1 MWKRATEILHSITAL
16 ERNQWTV
23 LVSLLHSACI
33 NSIYVILTYFIHHY
47 KLFSSFFFFCCFK
60 KIKNKIFLLQH
71 LLFQGRWVLQAAC
84 QVVQSPLTLDWCQSR
99 RGLQGQVA
107 SSISTWVSNKKQRE
121 TAFMFSQRLIIKKY
135 LIINEFV
142 IKQTFKCSFQ
152 IESRLKWISK
162 S

>member
-23 LVSLLHSACI
+23 LVSLLHSGCI

-47 KLFSSFFFFCCFK
+47 KLFFLFVAFK
-60 KIKNKIFLLQH
+60 KNKNIFLLQH

-107 SSISTWVSNKKQRE
+107 SSISTWVSNKKAKRDRIYVLTKANNQKV
-121 TAFMFSQRLIIKKY
+121 L
-135 LIINEFV
+135 NN
-142 IKQTFKCSFQ
+142 
-152 IESRLKWISK
+152 
-162 S
+162 